1 MPRPTATAF
10 EAEVTAIEDLSHSF
24 RRVTLSGAGMEGFG
38 IEHRPPRPPL
48 QIDHPARRRR
58 PNVRSPLVPRQPRGS
73 FAVLVPGVATARR
86 GSVRG
91 SMRTYT
97 VREWRDAER
106 ELIVDMVLHTS
117 EASDGGPASNWATA
131 AEIGS
136 RLHVIGPARDV
147 PRGRGGIEFD
157 PGTARHLLLAG
168 DETAVPAIASILESL
183 TQPPF
188 AAELLT
194 GHVILEVPHA
204 GDILTLDVPAGME
217 VTWLVRGERDHGDLM
232 RAAVRETVQPA
243 PDSDAQAV
251 DLDDIDIDATILWDV
266 PRALSGAAR
275 NSGTDTPQGERPFY
289 AWIAG
294 EAAAVK
300 DIRRYLV
307 QDIGID
313 RRQVAFMGYWRK
325 GRAEGS

>member
-38 IEHRPPRPPL
+38 IDHHPQDLRFKMIIPPGEGAPTFDLPSFLADHEDPSLSWYQAWL
-48 QIDHPARRRR
+48 QLDED
-58 PNVRSPLVPRQPRGS
+58 
-73 FAVLVPGVATARR
+73 
-86 GSVRG
+86 VRG

-106 ELIVDMVLHTS
+106 ELVVDMVLHTS
-117 EASDGGPASNWATA
+117 GSGDGGPASNWATA

-147 PRGRGGIEFD
+147 PRGRGGIEFE
-157 PGTARHLLLAG
+157 PGAARHLLLAG
-168 DETAVPAIASILESL
+168 DETAVPAIASILDSL

-188 AAELLT
+188 AGEALT
-194 GHVILEVPHA
+194 GHVILEVPQT
-204 GDILTLDVPAGME
+204 GDILTLNLPVGME
-217 VTWLVRGERDHGDLM
+217 VTWLVRDGRENGELM
-232 RAAVRETVQPA
+232 CAAVRETIQPA
-243 PDSDAQAV
+243 AGAADPTI

-266 PRALSGAAR
+266 PRALTGAAHS
-275 NSGTDTPQGERPFY
+275 SGTETPQGERPFY

>member
-38 IEHRPPRPPL
+38 IEHHPQDLRFKLIIPPGDGAPTFDLPSFLANHEDPSLSWYQAWL
-48 QIDHPARRRR
+48 QLDED
-58 PNVRSPLVPRQPRGS
+58 
-73 FAVLVPGVATARR
+73 
-86 GSVRG
+86 VRG

-188 AAELLT
+188 AAETLT

-251 DLDDIDIDATILWDV
+251 DLDDIDIDAAILWDV